1 MSKFQSYKIAIIA
14 PTCFYYQVPL
24 FCSLA
29 ADSRL
34 DITVYFCSDEGIL
47 GKDVKSAYG
56 AEKSWGVE
64 EELLKGYKSKLLKN
78 HSPRGSYLKSLIG
91 LANLGIWDELK
102 NERPDVVVVMSWMNP
117 TWWLVFLACLRLE
130 IPLFLM
136 TDANVTAEQSKSSWK
151 SWLKRALL
159 GRFLFPITAGF
170 LCSGAANRM
179 LYSYYG
185 VPETKLIPFAYSWG
199 YSSLIEQSDQLEHQ
213 KTELRKQYGLPDDA
227 FIILYCGRLSPE
239 KGTIDLIEAYSSL
252 PHPNKTLIYV
262 GDGRTRDR
270 IQQSVADNSI
280 ESVYFMC
287 G

>member
-1 MSKFQSYKIAIIA
+1 MTRSRPYKIAIIA

-24 FCSLA
+24 FRSLA
-29 ADSRL
+29 DDPRL

-102 NERPDVVVVMSWMNP
+102 TTRPDVVVVMSWMNP
-117 TWWLVFLACLRLE
+117 TWWLVFLACVKLQ

-159 GRFLFPITAGF
+159 GKFLFPITAGF
-170 LCSGAANRM
+170 LCSGVANRM
-179 LYSYYG
+179 LYDYYG
-185 VPETKLIPFAYSWG
+185 VPEDKLIPFAYSWG
-199 YSSLIEQSDQLEHQ
+199 YSSLIEQSVLLNEQ
-213 KTELRKQYGLPDDA
+213 KLELRKQYGLRSDS

-239 KGTIDLIEAYSSL
+239 KGTIDLIEAYSRL
-252 PHPNKTLIYV
+252 PHRNKTLVYV
-262 GDGRTRDR
+262 
-270 IQQSVADNSI
+270 
-280 ESVYFMC
+280 
-287 G
+287 